1 MQKRFLSNALL
12 VLVLNFT
19 VKGTYLLIVEREVQ
33 NVLPRGEYGTYFS
46 LLNLSLMFLLL
57 ADFGLQQYNNRRLS
71 QHRHLLKKYF
81 PYFFGLK
88 LIFFVVFLSALLLGG
103 YALGYDSPT
112 LGLLAIVGLN
122 IGLNSFLLFLRT
134 NLSGLGFY
142 RLDSWVSI
150 ADKTLSISLVGGLL
164 LITPQ
169 LLNIFTFALAQSI
182 SLVIACMIVLR
193 LLWPRLESKWPKIKK
208 TISLS
213 IMRRAWPYA
222 LAILLMAA
230 YTRLDAV
237 MIERL
242 IPKPDGALQA
252 DHYAAAYR
260 LLDAANMGGFLL
272 AGLLLPMFSRLL
284 SQQQSIEPLLRT
296 ATPLALT
303 GAAAI
308 STVLVCSANP
318 ITQLLYDFADRQTEL
333 ILAWL
338 IPSFIVVCGNYVY
351 GSLCTAAGLLKPMNR
366 IFLFGVILNFLGNL
380 WVIPRYGAVGC
391 AAVTTI
397 TQTFIAA
404 GLILLTHRQL
414 PISSMQST
422 WLKTILSILVLG
434 VFGFVLP
441 QVGGLSWWANGGL
454 VLLLGLMLMGWHY
467 KSSPREVN
475 GELSD

>member
-19 VKGTYLLIVEREVQ
+19 VKGTYLLMVEREVQ
-33 NVLPRGEYGTYFS
+33 NVLPRGDYGTYFS

-57 ADFGLQQYNNRRLS
+57 ADFGLQQYNNRSLS

-103 YALGYDSPT
+103 YALGYDYPT

-150 ADKTLSISLVGGLL
+150 ADKAMSISLVGGLL

-182 SLVIACMIVLR
+182 SLAAACIIVLR

-213 IMRRAWPYA
+213 IMRKAWPYA

-308 STVLVCSANP
+308 STVLVFSAGP
-318 ITQLLYDFADRQTEL
+318 ITQLLYDFANSQTEL

-338 IPSFIVVCGNYVY
+338 IPSFIAVCGNYVY

-366 IFLFGVILNFLGNL
+366 IFLFGVILNFLGNF
-380 WVIPRYGAVGC
+380 WVIPRFGAVGC

-404 GLILLTHRQL
+404 GLIILTHRRL
-414 PISSMQST
+414 PISGMPST

-434 VFGFVLP
+434 VSGFVLP
-441 QVGGLSWWANGGL
+441 QVGELSWWANGGL
-454 VLLLGLMLMGWHY
+454 VLLLGLLLMGWHY
-467 KSSPREVN
+467 TSSPREVN
-475 GELSD
+475 GEFSD